1 MSDDIN
7 PGGEPVIRL
16 LICRHGEST
25 ADLPP
30 RCIEGSADF
39 PLSDLGQRQAAAL
52 AEWLSARYQ
61 PARILTSPLMRARQT
76 ADAISRATGVEIE
89 REQRLAERATGRI
102 GGLLPAEAD
111 QLFPVK
117 QHPVP
122 IHHRP
127 PGGESDLDVY
137 RRVAHLWGELYE
149 NHALD
154 GTTLLLVS
162 HGGAIQALMQAA
174 LGLAPSIAPGFSTG
188 DTGLHELQVEPGG
201 RVRLIRFNYTVH
213 LEGLA

>member
-1 MSDDIN
+1 M
-7 PGGEPVIRL
+7 IRL

-30 RCIEGSADF
+30 SCIEGSADF
-39 PLSDLGQRQAAAL
+39 PLSDLGLRQAAAL
-52 AEWLSARYQ
+52 AEWLSARYR
-61 PARILTSPLMRARQT
+61 PDRILTSPLMRARQT
-76 ADAISRATGVEIE
+76 AEAIAHVTRVPIE
-89 REQRLAERATGRI
+89 REQRLAERSSGRI
-102 GGLLPAEAD
+102 AGLSPAEAD

-127 PGGESDLDVY
+127 PGGESYLDLY
-137 RRVAHLWGELYE
+137 RRVAHLWCELYE
-149 NHALD
+149 NRDLD

-162 HGGAIQALMQAA
+162 HGGTITALMQAA
-174 LGLAPSIAPGFSTG
+174 LGLPPTATPGFATG
-188 DTGLHELQVEPGG
+188 DTGLHELQYEPGG
-201 RVRLIRFNYTVH
+201 RVRLMRFNYTVH

>member
-1 MSDDIN
+1 L
-7 PGGEPVIRL
+7 IRL

-30 RCIEGSADF
+30 QCIEGSADF
-39 PLSDLGQRQAAAL
+39 PLSDLGMRQAAAL
-52 AEWLSARYQ
+52 AQWLSARYQ
-61 PARILTSPLMRARQT
+61 PHRILTSPLMRARQT
-76 ADAISRATGVEIE
+76 AEAIAAATGIPVE
-89 REQRLAERATGRI
+89 REQPLAERSSGRI
-102 GGLLPAEAD
+102 AGLSPEEAD

-127 PGGESDLDVY
+127 PGGESYLDLY
-137 RRVAHLWGELYE
+137 RRVAHLWCELYE
-149 NHALD
+149 NRDLD

-162 HGGAIQALMQAA
+162 HGGAIQALMQAV
-174 LGLAPSIAPGFSTG
+174 LGLPPTATPGFPTG
-188 DTGLHELQVEPGG
+188 DTGLHELHYEPSAK
-201 RVRLIRFNYTVH
+201 VRLMRFNYTVH